1 MLDTGVVP
9 VASLKQAQQ
18 SGGLSM
24 TPTPPAEMPGDLPWS
39 VAEIDYDAIDVARV
53 RDDRTLFYLLTG
65 ASFIE
70 SGSDTYA
77 GNLAQYYADV
87 PDAAKWLA
95 EHWESEE
102 LQHGLALRRY
112 VEHVWPEFDWER
124 GYQRF
129 FDEYSQT
136 CSVDNFE
143 RTQAL
148 EMAARCVVET
158 GTATYY
164 RALEQASDEPV
175 LRNLTRRIAND
186 EVRHYKHFFR
196 YFNDLNHREQ
206 LGRAKVL
213 AALARR
219 LLEIKNEDAE
229 IALRNVLRIEQNR
242 EDVPDREVRALNSR
256 CSAVVRRHLPIE
268 MTVKMLLRPLHLHAR
283 LEDLVRRPIVAM
295 VSRVM
300 LY

>member
-1 MLDTGVVP
+1 MTATSSAP
-9 VASLKQAQQ
+9 VSA
-18 SGGLSM
+18 
-24 TPTPPAEMPGDLPWS
+24 DLPWS
-39 VAEIDYDAIDVARV
+39 ISDIDYSSIDIAKV
-53 RDDRTLFYLLTG
+53 RDDRTLFYLLTA

-87 PDAAKWLA
+87 PDAAEWLSD
-95 EHWESEE
+95 HWENEE
-102 LQHGLALRRY
+102 LQHGRALRHY
-112 VEHVWPEFDWER
+112 VAHVWPEFDWER
-124 GYQRF
+124 GYRRF
-129 FDEYSQT
+129 FQEYSKT
-136 CSVDNFE
+136 CSIDNFE
-143 RTQAL
+143 RSQAL

-164 RALEQASDEPV
+164 RALEQATDEPV
-175 LRNLTRRIAND
+175 LRDLTRRIAND

-196 YFNDLNHREQ
+196 HFNTLADRER
-206 LGRAKVL
+206 LGRTRVL

-229 IALRNVLRIEQNR
+229 IALRNVLRIEQDR
-242 EDVPDREVRALNSR
+242 EDVPEHEVRALNSR
-256 CSAVVRRHLPIE
+256 CSAVVRRHLPLE

-283 LEDLVRRPIVAM
+283 FESFVRRPIVAM

>member
-1 MLDTGVVP
+1 
-9 VASLKQAQQ
+9 
-18 SGGLSM
+18 
-24 TPTPPAEMPGDLPWS
+24 MPDDLPWS
-39 VAEIDYDAIDVARV
+39 VSEIDYRSIDVAKV
-53 RDDRTLFYLLTG
+53 RDNRTLFYLLAA

-77 GNLAQYYADV
+77 GNLAEYYADV
-87 PDAAKWLA
+87 PEAARWLSR
-95 EHWESEE
+95 HWESEE
-102 LQHGLALRRY
+102 LQHGRALRRY

-124 GYQRF
+124 GYRRF
-129 FDEYSQT
+129 FEEYRAT
-136 CSVDNFE
+136 CSIDKFE
-143 RTQAL
+143 RSPAL

-175 LRNLTRRIAND
+175 LRDLTRRIAND

-196 YFNDLNHREQ
+196 YFNSLHNRER
-206 LGRAKVL
+206 LGRHKVMG
-213 AALARR
+213 ALARR

-229 IALRNVLRIEQNR
+229 IALRNVLRIER
-242 EDVPDREVRALNSR
+242 GCEDVPEDDVRALNSR
-256 CSAVVRRHLPIE
+256 CSAVVRRYLPLE
-268 MTVKMLLRPLHLHAR
+268 MTVRMLLRPLHLHAR
-283 LEDLVRRPIVAM
+283 VERLVRPPIVAV

>member
-1 MLDTGVVP
+1 
-9 VASLKQAQQ
+9 
-18 SGGLSM
+18 M
-24 TPTPPAEMPGDLPWS
+24 TATPATPERDDLPWS
-39 VAEIDYDAIDVARV
+39 VSDIDYASIDVEKV
-53 RDDRTLFYLLTG
+53 RDNRTLFYLLVA

-77 GNLAQYYADV
+77 GNLDTYYAHV
-87 PDAAKWLA
+87 PEAATWLA
-95 EHWESEE
+95 RHWESEE
-102 LQHGLALRRY
+102 LQHGFALRRY
-112 VEHVWPEFDWER
+112 VEHVWPEFDWPR

-136 CSVDNFE
+136 CSIDNFE
-143 RTQAL
+143 RSHAL

-158 GTATYY
+158 GTAAYY

-175 LRNLTRRIAND
+175 LCNLTRRIAND

-196 YFNDLNHREQ
+196 YFNALNGRERI
-206 LGRAKVL
+206 GRARVL
-213 AALARR
+213 GALARR

-229 IALRNVLRIEQNR
+229 IALRNVLRVERNQ
-242 EDVPDREVRALNSR
+242 EDVPEQDVRALNSQ
-256 CSAVVRRHLPIE
+256 CSAVVRRNLPLE
-268 MTVKMLLRPLHLHAR
+268 MTVKMLLRPLHLHAG
-283 LEDLVRRPIVAM
+283 LERFIRRPLVAA

>member
-1 MLDTGVVP
+1 MT
-9 VASLKQAQQ
+9 ATQA
-18 SGGLSM
+18 
-24 TPTPPAEMPGDLPWS
+24 TPERDDLPWS
-39 VAEIDYDAIDVARV
+39 VSDIDYASIDVEMV
-53 RDDRTLFYLLTG
+53 RDNRTLFYLLTA

-77 GNLAQYYADV
+77 GNLATYYAHV
-87 PDAAKWLA
+87 PEAATWLA
-95 EHWESEE
+95 RHWESEE
-102 LQHGLALRRY
+102 LQHGFALRRY
-112 VEHVWPEFDWER
+112 VEHVWPEFDWPR

-136 CSVDNFE
+136 CSIDNFE
-143 RTQAL
+143 RSHAL

-175 LRNLTRRIAND
+175 LRDLTRRIAND

-196 YFNDLNHREQ
+196 YFNALNGQERI
-206 LGRAKVL
+206 GRARVL
-213 AALARR
+213 GALARR

-229 IALRNVLRIEQNR
+229 IALRNVLRVERNQ
-242 EDVPDREVRALNSR
+242 EDVPEQDVRALNSQ
-256 CSAVVRRHLPIE
+256 CSAVVRRNLPLE
-268 MTVKMLLRPLHLHAR
+268 MTVKMLLRPLHLHAG
-283 LEDLVRRPIVAM
+283 LERFIRRPLVAA